1 MIRLVGLC
9 FVLAMPTLAN
19 AAAVCMDDRVTVSGD
34 WGHANFNVFIADTDP
49 KRSQGLMN
57 VPAMPLMTG
66 MLFVYDGPH
75 PASFWMRNTLIPLD
89 MLFAGPDGTILALHE
104 NAVPLD
110 ETSIP
115 GGDGIQFVLEINGG
129 MSDRLGITVGD
140 VIQHPAIGPDAVMP
154 CG

>member
-19 AAAVCMDDRVTVSGD
+19 AATACMDGRVTVSGD
-34 WGHANFNVFIADTDP
+34 WGHANFNVSIADTDP
-49 KRSQGLMN
+49 ERSQGLMN

-89 MLFAGPDGTILALHE
+89 MLFAGPDGTILALHA